1 MSKPHLILVV
11 DDDHEDVDLLREV
24 LFEIDSS
31 IRFLTAV
38 NGKQA
43 LEVLHHCKVLPDFIF
58 MDLNMPCMDGK
69 QCLARIRET
78 PQWKHIP
85 VIMCST
91 SKALRDIEETKNLG
105 AAYFLTKPTSFD
117 AFKTAITYII
127 SANHT
132 IPELSRELKKNLV
145 VLS

>member
-31 IRFLTAV
+31 IHFSTAV

-43 LEVLHHCKVLPDFIF
+43 LEVLHECKILPDFIF

-69 QCLARIRET
+69 QCLARIREI
-78 PQWKHIP
+78 PQWQP
-85 VIMCST
+85 
-91 SKALRDIEETKNLG
+91 AP
-105 AAYFLTKPTSFD
+105 A
-117 AFKTAITYII
+117 
-127 SANHT
+127 
-132 IPELSRELKKNLV
+132 
-145 VLS
+145 